1 MDSLLLLQILAPIF
15 ITAAFAAM
23 GWLFLR
29 SVSAELSQ
37 FQKLLLLYG
46 CVFVFGSG
54 YIAVFAANIYRI
66 TQSDD
71 LVILLSLCW
80 VGSFGYVIWR
90 KYIR

>member
-54 YIAVFAANIYRI
+54 YIADPA
-66 TQSDD
+66 
-71 LVILLSLCW
+71 LPLLGWIVWLCHLAQIHPMKP
-80 VGSFGYVIWR
+80 VSSTKTCTTI
-90 KYIR
+90 